1 MSFLFVIDACSVL
14 YPRGHSSLPF
24 PIKTASCKA
33 RAGVSQ
39 NRPLSTDKNKCQ
51 WPNLSLFDYSGT
63 DRTYASLEK
72 WLIISELTTKAEG
85 ALAISIERNSLFSF
99 HLLGATLNTHL
110 RAVGADWRLKYVALL
125 SASLW
130 KAFWTRVNSA
140 SLPQSI
146 IVVASMKT
154 LCSKRRHNLDGS
166 HLSRLLD
173 SVTCTFSLWWINK
186 PAES

>member
-24 PIKTASCKA
+24 PIKIGYCKA

-39 NRPLSTDKNKCQ
+39 NRPIPTDKNKCQ
-51 WPNLSLFDYSGT
+51 WRNLSLFDYSGT

-72 WLIISELTTKAEG
+72 CLIISKLMIKATS
-85 ALAISIERNSLFSF
+85 ALVIFIERKSLFSF
-99 HLLGATLNTHL
+99 HLLGTTLNTHL
-110 RAVGADWRLKYVALL
+110 RALGADWRLKYVALL

-130 KAFWTRVNSA
+130 KAFWIQVNSA
-140 SLPQSI
+140 SFPQSI
-146 IVVASMKT
+146 IGVASMKT
-154 LCSKRRHNLDGS
+154 LCSKPRHNLDGS

-173 SVTCTFSLWWINK
+173 SVTCTFSLWWINR
-186 PAES
+186 PTES